1 MVRNLRLGPKHV
13 PGVVVQRLAPCGSPA
28 QVRGDLSI
36 FFFFAKI
43 FVVVDSLCSFICLQA
58 VYQLS
63 VPEY

>member
-13 PGVVVQRLAPCGSPA
+13 PGVVQRLAPCGSPA
-28 QVRGDLSI
+28 QVKGGTLAF
-36 FFFFAKI
+36 FFFFAKN
-43 FVVVDSLCSFICLQA
+43 FFVVDSLCSFICLQA